1 MTEEL
6 NNWTVFSDR
15 AKEQKTGVSGLA
27 MLSVPILVAIF
38 GGKPSVGLLLHM
50 LCIWAIFWI
59 PAFAGMTFFE
69 LFLI

>member
-1 MTEEL
+1 M
-6 NNWTVFSDR
+6 VFGFICGIFVGID
-15 AKEQKTGVSGLA
+15 KTGVSDLA
-27 MLSVPILVAIF
+27 MLSVPILGAIF